1 MFHGSISRVIGYED
15 LANFIREEFLKSKIE
30 CEEQKE
36 QIYEIYDR
44 LENLKLTQQEKEE
57 EYQIRQKQV
66 TLYLECKKS
75 FFGKIRYYLRGKK
88 KIKDMKSTEEILRPL
103 PRRNDNKEELI
114 YDNKEYYTIEDLI
127 DVTKILERN
136 RTQIRNATADI
147 KAIEASIQRLT
158 KRIENA
164 KSYIEEIEE
173 HKKSIFEFWRFVG
186 KDDMLALNEP
196 EEIVQE
202 PRKIEKKFDYKE
214 DGEEVGKKLDKQN
227 RSNFTKEEL
236 DSAFLASTDILQD
249 MIRLRQEDEERP
261 DFSEHIEEIKKQAL
275 EEEMLFESEDFDI
288 FGSMTEDKTKI
299 NSLGNTKHR
308 EIKKSKFRLL
318 EINKNTSNDQYT
330 ENLISVTFNLDRALE
345 NARLGMPLNAFLAS
359 TGALNNKKYSILHL
373 NPKNALDSLKE
384 EEKVNLYNIKL
395 SGRTKAI
402 ALTNIVYYDNSNLTL
417 PLGMDVSDE
426 IITDMSKL
434 KLEPKKQKLF
444 RINQELDEIN
454 VKTKIIC
461 VYEYEVMEE

>member
-1 MFHGSISRVIGYED
+1 M
-15 LANFIREEFLKSKIE
+15 
-30 CEEQKE
+30 
-36 QIYEIYDR
+36 
-44 LENLKLTQQEKEE
+44 
-57 EYQIRQKQV
+57 
-66 TLYLECKKS
+66 ECKKS

-88 KIKDMKSTEEILRPL
+88 KIKDLRSSEEILKPL
-103 PRRNDNKEELI
+103 PRRNENREELV

-127 DVTKILERN
+127 DVTKILERTK
-136 RTQIRNATADI
+136 TQIRNALADI
-147 KAIEASIQRLT
+147 KALESSIQRLT

-173 HKKSIFEFWRFVG
+173 HKKSIFEFWKFVN
-186 KDDMLALNEP
+186 KDEVLALSEP
-196 EEIVQE
+196 EEEIKE

-227 RSNFTKEEL
+227 RSLLYKEEC
-236 DSAFLASTDILQD
+236 DSVFIASTDVLDDI
-249 MIRLRQEDEERP
+249 IRLREEERP
-261 DFSEHIEEIKKQAL
+261 DFSEHIEEIKRQAL

-330 ENLISVTFNLDRALE
+330 ENLISIAFNLDKAIDS
-345 NARLGMPLNAFLAS
+345 ARLGMPLHVFFAS
-359 TGALNNKKYSILHL
+359 TGALNNKTYSVLHL
-373 NPKNALDSLKE
+373 DPKNALDRLKE
-384 EEKVNLYNIKL
+384 EEKVNLYSLKL
-395 SGRTKAI
+395 TEKTKAI
-402 ALTNIVYYDNSNLTL
+402 ALTNIIYYDNSNLTL
-417 PLGMDVSDE
+417 PLGMDVSDGV
-426 IITDMSKL
+426 ITDMSKL